1 MKQPDR
7 SLAVWDV
14 VWINSIWSESTPD
27 WVGAETMLNC
37 RPEDRPCTENT
48 RPEND
53 RLLDPEVDLRVLD
66 VVVTGGEN
74 NRRKMTQTETDLLI
88 LRSARMAL
96 EAYGDLRDTTTGAQM
111 PVADKQDIITANER
125 SWIQRVR
132 EAHNGK
138 TC

>member
-1 MKQPDR
+1 
-7 SLAVWDV
+7 
-14 VWINSIWSESTPD
+14 
-27 WVGAETMLNC
+27 
-37 RPEDRPCTENT
+37 
-48 RPEND
+48 
-53 RLLDPEVDLRVLD
+53 
-66 VVVTGGEN
+66 
-74 NRRKMTQTETDLLI
+74 
-88 LRSARMAL
+88 MAL

>member
-1 MKQPDR
+1 
-7 SLAVWDV
+7 
-14 VWINSIWSESTPD
+14 
-27 WVGAETMLNC
+27 
-37 RPEDRPCTENT
+37 
-48 RPEND
+48 
-53 RLLDPEVDLRVLD
+53 
-66 VVVTGGEN
+66 
-74 NRRKMTQTETDLLI
+74 MTHEETDLLI

-96 EAYGDLRDTTTGAQM
+96 EAYGDLRDTDTGAQM